1 MPVAAYMLSLL
12 ARQRALLGDRF
23 LERYPSNWL
32 VWEPGVWRPAR
43 SASTSNTEQTQLPTP
58 VPFTR
63 PSGDDALCFELK
75 RVASNLTVGRG
86 TENAIVVNDLT
97 VSRTHLDLEFALD
110 KWRLKTTGQVTVD
123 GKPVVGADGAPLV
136 NGSVIGVGDV
146 RMTFYEP
153 KGFTLRLQPQ
163 ASPPPPG
170 VRAPGSTP
178 R

>member
-1 MPVAAYMLSLL
+1 MSVAAYMLSLL

-58 VPFTR
+58 VPFSR

-75 RVASNLTVGRG
+75 RVAADLTVGRG

-97 VSRTHLDLEFALD
+97 VSRTHLHLDFAAD
-110 KWRLKTTGQVTVD
+110 KWTVRTTSQVTVD
-123 GKPVVGADGAPLV
+123 GKPVGANGAPLV

-146 RMTFYEP
+146 RLTFYEP
-153 KGFTLRLQPQ
+153 KGFAARLQPQ
-163 ASPPPPG
+163 AAPPPPG
-170 VRAPGSTP
+170 VRPPGSTH

>member
-1 MPVAAYMLSLL
+1 MAVAAYMLSLL

-43 SASTSNTEQTQLPTP
+43 SASTSNTEQTQLPTAMP
-58 VPFTR
+58 NTR

-75 RVASNLTVGRG
+75 RVASDLTVGRG

-97 VSRTHLDLEFALD
+97 VSRTHLHLEFAAD
-110 KWRLKTTGQVTVD
+110 KWTLKTTSQVTVD
-123 GKPVVGADGAPLV
+123 GKPIGLSGALLMNGA
-136 NGSVIGVGDV
+136 VIGIGDV

-153 KGFTLRLQPQ
+153 KGFNLRLQPQ
-163 ASPPPPG
+163 TPPPSVG
-170 VRAPGSTP
+170 VRPPGSTH

>member
-58 VPFTR
+58 VPFSR
-63 PSGDDALCFELK
+63 PSNDDALCFELK
-75 RVASNLTVGRG
+75 RVASELSVGRG

-97 VSRTHLDLEFALD
+97 VSRTHLLLEFAAE
-110 KWRLKTTGQVTVD
+110 KWTLKTAGLVTVD
-123 GKPVVGADGAPLV
+123 GKPVGSNGAQLLNGA
-136 NGSVIGVGDV
+136 VIGIGDV
-146 RMTFYEP
+146 RMTFYDP
-153 KGFTLRLQPQ
+153 RGFNVRLAPQ
-163 ASPPPPG
+163 TPPPSLTARP
-170 VRAPGSTP
+170 PGSTH